1 MGMIITEGMIMG
13 GDTIRA
19 TTMIKVEALGTIADT
34 MTAGMIE
41 NMAEIVTTGMTDSLS
56 ISGGL

>member
-1 MGMIITEGMIMG
+1 MIITEGMIMG

-19 TTMIKVEALGTIADT
+19 MTMIKVEALGTIADT

-41 NMAEIVTTGMTDSLS
+41 NMAEIVTTGMTDSLN

>member
-19 TTMIKVEALGTIADT
+19 TTMIKVEAVGTIADT
-34 MTAGMIE
+34 MIAGMIVIT
-41 NMAEIVTTGMTDSLS
+41 AEIVMIGMTDSLS

>member
-1 MGMIITEGMIMG
+1 MIITEGMIMG